1 MNCCMV
7 LIRIPFRYKWIGL
20 LDVDEVIVPRKQNSL
35 TEMMDEIESKEEV
48 KGFTSWSFSSFFC
61 TPDLGRAYVI

>member
-35 TEMMDEIESKEEV
+35 VEMMDEIESKEEV
-48 KGFTSWSFSSFFC
+48 KGFTSWYFKSFFV
-61 TPDLGRAYVI
+61 TSDLGCANVI